1 MRKVL
6 LVAVALA
13 VVPVCGAVLCQNAP
27 IPGSITGTVTDE
39 SGHPIADADVH
50 AFPESMHAR
59 TDSAGR
65 FVLTKL
71 GSGFYHVRARHLGY
85 TSTEITTDLAK
96 NGHVDLKFELKARP
110 AMLDSVVVLAD
121 GKCPAVSYVGF
132 NCRRRIGK
140 GVYLTDDDIGE
151 KGAIELGDVFEDVPG
166 FRTEMRV
173 TQIGRR
179 PVPIATRG
187 NGCLNALVNGRAL
200 SVTNPL
206 PRYANEL
213 IAIEIYALPSE
224 VPAEYQRYIWMGAAR
239 QSSAFLG
246 RPVTDESCSLVVY
259 WTSF

>member
-6 LVAVALA
+6 LVALALA
-13 VVPVCGAVLCQNAP
+13 VVPICGAVPCQNVP
-27 IPGSITGTVTDE
+27 VPGSITGTVSDE
-39 SGHPIADADVH
+39 FGRPIADADVH
-50 AFPESMHAR
+50 AFPESAHAR
-59 TDSAGR
+59 TDSAGH
-65 FVLTKL
+65 FLLAKL

-110 AMLDSVVVLAD
+110 AMLDSVVIQAD
-121 GKCPAVSYVGF
+121 GKCPAMSYVGF
-132 NCRRRIGK
+132 NCRRRFGK

-166 FRTEMRV
+166 FRTEMRF
-173 TQIGRR
+173 TQIGRK

-187 NGCLNALVNGRAL
+187 NRCLNALVNGRPISL
-200 SVTNPL
+200 TNPL
-206 PRYANEL
+206 PHYANEL
-213 IAIEIYALPSE
+213 IAIEIYSVPSE
-224 VPAEYQRYIWMGAAR
+224 VPAEYQRYIWMSAAR

-246 RPVTDESCSLVVY
+246 RPAVDESCSVVVY